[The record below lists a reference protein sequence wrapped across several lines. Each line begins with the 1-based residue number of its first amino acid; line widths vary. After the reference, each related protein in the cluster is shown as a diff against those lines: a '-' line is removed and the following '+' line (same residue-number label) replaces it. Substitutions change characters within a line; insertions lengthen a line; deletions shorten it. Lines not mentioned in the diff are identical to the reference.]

1 MAQLMADLPLKSEFA
16 RVSLTSFANRTR
28 LGLAVG
34 RILPAYVIFAVM
46 KHLLPLR
53 WLVRLA
59 WQHPV
64 GPRDR
69 EVERRAAANVWR
81 LSQLAGLSDHDCL
94 QRSLVLYRLLSRAAA
109 DPRLVVGLRRSDGCV
124 EGHVWVI
131 VDGHAVSEPDPGLLH
146 FWPVLVFG
154 WRGKI
159 LESAPGG
166 ATDPLRSHTT
176 CGVVIHRRRCDVAR
190 L

>member
-1 MAQLMADLPLKSEFA
+1 
-16 RVSLTSFANRTR
+16 VNVTSLANRAR

-34 RILPAYVIFAVM
+34 RLLPVYVLFGVM

-59 WQHPV
+59 WQYPV
-64 GPRDR
+64 GRRDQ

-109 DPRLVVGLRRSDGCV
+109 NPTLVVGLRRSDGCV

-154 WRGKI
+154 WRGKL
-159 LESAPGG
+159 LESAPGR
-166 ATDPLRSHTT
+166 ATDALHSGTT
-176 CGVVIHRRRCDVAR
+176 CALVVDRRRGQVAR